1 MKHLEYI
8 GVGIQ
13 AVQSD
18 SIVIGEIAR
27 FEVCLLNTINNALF
41 TIRLTCSSAAIEGPR
56 KIAADYI
63 TTKSRTGIR
72 RYCRKR
78 GITIA
83 MDELDAIGAQI
94 YKDVQKCCQSWL
106 DGKKNI
112 IIRWTDKKD

>member
-8 GVGIQ
+8 GVGVEPIP
-13 AVQSD
+13 SD
-18 SIVIGEIAR
+18 SMVVGEIAR

-41 TIRLTCSSAAIEGPR
+41 TIRTTCSSAAIEGPR

-63 TTKSRTGIR
+63 TTKCRIGIR
-72 RYCRKR
+72 HYCRKR

-83 MDELDAIGAQI
+83 IDKLDAISVQI
-94 YKDVQKCCQSWL
+94 KQDVQKCCQSWL